1 VRGALA
7 VPDAADRVVTALGYT
22 PQTTP
27 RTEDLNPAHPHGRGS
42 HMKPD
47 VISGSRLGCVGGRP
61 RLLPSVL
68 PAAKPGLLLH
78 LPPPGFPVP
87 LPHSIALDGENGDEN
102 RGQRDGDDCEEGIA
116 AHASVRPFSGP
127 TDFISLN
134 DAACLQVR
142 ARSMSVFFASSVLAW
157 RDHRIA
163 SSAYSRN

>member
-1 VRGALA
+1 M
-7 VPDAADRVVTALGYT
+7 PDAVDRAVTALGYT

-27 RTEDLNPAHPHGRGS
+27 RTEDLNPAHPGS

-61 RLLPSVL
+61 RLPPSVL

-116 AHASVRPFSGP
+116 AHASVRPFRGP

-142 ARSMSVFFASSVLAW
+142 ARCARS
-157 RDHRIA
+157 
-163 SSAYSRN
+163 